1 VAQEVDKKINTEDYY
16 KDWIRRLM
24 KQSIDRH
31 SILKSQMSLCYD
43 YFHGTQGDTGFTD
56 LFSGYDI
63 QVGDN
68 KLTTPVVYMNLNKI
82 KTKVNTLIGDLID
95 LGFEASANAVNKEAK
110 TRKQDYKLKVLA
122 DMSIKPLMDSAA
134 EESGINIASEVDD
147 DEDIKEKLEN
157 YKDISERAIEACLRY
172 TVEYWSYRYLRLQF
186 LLDAVAAGECHARTS
201 IINGMPK
208 ISRVQPLN
216 TFYPRNVN
224 DDDFLSK
231 TQGIGEV
238 YYSDVREVT
247 ERFKLK
253 SEDVAEMQERL
264 KNNVSSSNGEYYVE
278 FDNQKFFEP
287 YETGQARVLVSSWE
301 WVDIEKVAG
310 VEAVYENGLE
320 TFEVLVGEEAT
331 KKVDKRKYADAVSF
345 KVVRKERN
353 VLKKATLIA
362 DKYLVEYGNVE
373 NQPTF
378 YTDYGHT
385 TTSIT
390 SYRPLYINGQSKS
403 MVMDIMQTQDFINY
417 LWTKVQLEIT
427 KSNGS
432 VTRIDVSR
440 LPKEWGDGQS
450 AINTMFHYL
459 KGHGVEFYNSQQNEG
474 APIQG
479 GGSSNTT
486 DSGLGNTI
494 TGLMNLMSF
503 TDNEMK
509 SISGMNDARQGVIQ
523 SANQLNG
530 VTEMAIAQSA
540 KSSKGFYSGFFMF
553 ESKLLTKHAQHIRI
567 SWKNNPDRW
576 RDIIGDLYI
585 DFLEIDEDI
594 ADDEHEIVVRNQI
607 MPRSVLEKYIVAG
620 LQHNLPLHE
629 GLELEMSSQEDIKGA
644 VVDYIAVMK
653 KKEKEQQAQQM
664 QMQQMQQQA
673 MLANTQA
680 QAQAGQ
686 QTQQAIT
693 EREREKT
700 QYKGNVDLQKTA
712 MKEDTKKALSKEKLV

>member
-1 VAQEVDKKINTEDYY
+1 
-16 KDWIRRLM
+16 
-24 KQSIDRH
+24 
-31 SILKSQMSLCYD
+31 
-43 YFHGTQGDTGFTD
+43 
-56 LFSGYDI
+56 
-63 QVGDN
+63 
-68 KLTTPVVYMNLNKI
+68 
-82 KTKVNTLIGDLID
+82 
-95 LGFEASANAVNKEAK
+95 
-110 TRKQDYKLKVLA
+110 
-122 DMSIKPLMDSAA
+122 
-134 EESGINIASEVDD
+134 
-147 DEDIKEKLEN
+147 
-157 YKDISERAIEACLRY
+157 
-172 TVEYWSYRYLRLQF
+172 
-186 LLDAVAAGECHARTS
+186 
-201 IINGMPK
+201 
-208 ISRVQPLN
+208 
-216 TFYPRNVN
+216 
-224 DDDFLSK
+224 
-231 TQGIGEV
+231 
-238 YYSDVREVT
+238 
-247 ERFKLK
+247 
-253 SEDVAEMQERL
+253 
-264 KNNVSSSNGEYYVE
+264 
-278 FDNQKFFEP
+278 
-287 YETGQARVLVSSWE
+287 
-301 WVDIEKVAG
+301 
-310 VEAVYENGLE
+310 
-320 TFEVLVGEEAT
+320 
-331 KKVDKRKYADAVSF
+331 
-345 KVVRKERN
+345 
-353 VLKKATLIA
+353 
-362 DKYLVEYGNVE
+362 VEYGNVE

-479 GGSSNTT
+479 GGASNTT

-494 TGLMNLMSF
+494 AGLMNLMSF

-553 ESKLLTKHAQHIRI
+553 ESKVLTKHAQHIRI

-585 DFLEIDEDI
+585 DFLEMDEDI
-594 ADDEHEIVVRNQI
+594 ADDEHEIVVRNQV

-644 VVDYIAVMK
+644 VVDYIAIMK